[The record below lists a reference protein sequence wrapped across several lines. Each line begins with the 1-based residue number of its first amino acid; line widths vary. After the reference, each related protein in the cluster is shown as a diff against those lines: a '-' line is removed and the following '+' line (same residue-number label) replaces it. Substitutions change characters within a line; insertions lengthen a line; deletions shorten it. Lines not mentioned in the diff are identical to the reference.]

1 MVPSWKIPQ
10 VIKKKKWRSTCF
22 GDSKEEIE
30 LGKLRSLPSI
40 LQWVLEEEQCVSSQ
54 EGEPAPKGT
63 QEQLMAETIQAAP
76 CCFHRVLP
84 KNDVGRST
92 I

>member
-1 MVPSWKIPQ
+1 MFWWQ
-10 VIKKKKWRSTCF
+10 QG
-22 GDSKEEIE
+22 GDRVREAAKSAFHSA
-30 LGKLRSLPSI
+30 GRAM
-40 LQWVLEEEQCVSSQ
+40 LEEEQCVSSQ